1 MTLGQL
7 RRGLYRRIN
16 HALPIRW
23 TTTQDLAQARPG
35 CWKELIPARQADWPP
50 EIHSGPLPY
59 QLSRYMPGELE
70 SKGILRLED
79 AWVSTPDGWVF
90 TPEGD
95 RVLNLSGFHRLHQIA
110 PRVRLPFPRLHARRL
125 RGTTLSLLSTWTTQN
140 FYHFSL
146 DSISRL
152 HLLRR
157 AGISWGEIDQVLL
170 PVFDTP
176 SGRRWVEA
184 AGIPAAK
191 IIPVRYGERFLV
203 KADHLLCGSF
213 PGMRRTCS
221 AESVSFLQGL
231 RYFTPTARPRRLFVY
246 RRSHSRH
253 MLNEAEVWACLAP
266 LGFERIEPG
275 QVDNPEQVFSEA
287 EAVVGVHG
295 AALTN
300 LLFCNPGT
308 RVLELLPSD
317 HSYPCYV
324 SMAHHAGLRYD
335 ALICPSTTVTE
346 RPIEEAYN
354 SNFDFNVELPEF
366 RNRLEVLGLH
376 QRRPA

>member
-23 TTTQDLAQARPG
+23 TTTQDLAKADPG
-35 CWKELIPARQADWPP
+35 CWQELIPARPAGWPA
-50 EIHSGPLPY
+50 EIASGPLPY
-59 QLSRYMPGELE
+59 QLSRYMPVELE
-70 SKGILRLED
+70 SKGLLRLD
-79 AWVSTPDGWVF
+79 QAWVSTQDGWVF
-90 TPEGD
+90 TPRGE
-95 RVLNLSGFHRLHQIA
+95 RVLNLSGFHRLHDVA
-110 PRVRLPFPRLHARRL
+110 PRERLPFPRLHTRKL

-146 DSISRL
+146 DAISRL

-157 AGISWGEIDQVLL
+157 AGIGWDEIDQVLL

-203 KADHLLCGSF
+203 RAEHLLCGSF

-231 RYFTPTARPRRLFVY
+231 RSFAPAPRPRRLFVY

-253 MLNEAEVWACLAP
+253 MLNEDAVWECLAP

-275 QVDNPEQVFSEA
+275 QAAHPEQLFSEA

-295 AALTN
+295 AAMTN
-300 LLFCNPGT
+300 LLFCRPGT

-335 ALICPSTTVTE
+335 ALICPSTQVTE
-346 RPIEEAYN
+346 RPVEDAYN
-354 SNFDFNVELPEF
+354 SNFDFRVELHDFHHRIE
-366 RNRLEVLGLH
+366 LLGLH
-376 QRRPA
+376 RKGPA